1 MLVAK
6 KSPRFHNCCSYR
18 NVVKTMPNPNLMAFD
33 RQSARSIDADGR
45 LHVSKTNISKANVC
59 PYFGSEI
66 PNWQELGLD
75 GDKVYRLYR
84 DPEELAKGAS
94 TFNSLPI
101 LNKHIRVTVE
111 KPEKESIVGSIGS
124 DVSFCEPYLQSSL
137 CVWDEVAIA
146 GIESKKQIELSA
158 AYYYRADMTP
168 GNSPD
173 GEEYDGVMR
182 DIKGNHL
189 ALVEAGRA
197 GPDVYVADSSPF
209 TKPKETP
216 AMKMTKLG
224 KALALSLQG
233 LSPKIAQ
240 DSALPA
246 LVGEANKKTFKKA
259 SVLKSLLA
267 MDSEIDAEKADEI
280 IDAVLGIEEFPE
292 AVEPKKE
299 VAEDGDDLMAFLSG
313 KLSPEDLEAVKGMM
327 TAKDEDPAMKPE
339 AVEEKVT
346 AAMDSMRAEFR
357 QLEQAKVDVRSV
369 VGDVIG
375 MDSAEQV
382 YRFALDKM
390 SIDHKDMPAP
400 GLRSMFN
407 AVKDNKARSPQQPRI
422 AEDSAATVKQFNL
435 GRFGQA

>member
-1 MLVAK
+1 
-6 KSPRFHNCCSYR
+6 
-18 NVVKTMPNPNLMAFD
+18 MPNPNLMAFD

-59 PYFGSEI
+59 PYFGHEI
-66 PNWQELGLD
+66 PSWQELGLD

-94 TFNSLPI
+94 TFNNLPI

-111 KPEKESIVGSIGS
+111 EPKQENVVGSIGS
-124 DVSFCEPYLQSSL
+124 DVSFSAPYLQASL
-137 CVWDEVAIA
+137 SFWVASAIA
-146 GIESKKQIELSA
+146 GIESEQQCELSP

-168 GNSPD
+168 GVSPD
-173 GEEYDGVMR
+173 GEAFDGSMR
-182 DIKGNHL
+182 DIVGNHL
-189 ALVEAGRA
+189 AVIETGRT
-197 GPDVYVADSSPF
+197 GPDVYVADSNPF
-209 TKPKETP
+209 VKNTNKPKETP

-224 KALALSLQG
+224 KALFVSLRG

-246 LVGEANKKTFKKA
+246 LVGEAEKKTFKKA
-259 SVLKSLLA
+259 AALKGLLA

-280 IDAVLGIEEFPE
+280 IDAVIGVEESPE
-292 AVEPKKE
+292 AVELDRELGQDEP
-299 VAEDGDDLMAFLSG
+299 DLMGFLAG

-327 TAKDEDPAMKPE
+327 TPAKDEDCGMKQE

-346 AAMDSMRAEFR
+346 AAMDSMRVEFR
-357 QLEQAKVDVRSV
+357 QLEQAKVDVRAV

-375 MDSAEQV
+375 MDSAEEV
-382 YRFALDKM
+382 YRFALGKM
-390 SIDHKDMPAP
+390 GHDHKDMPAA
-400 GLRSMFN
+400 GLRTMFN
-407 AVKDNKARSPQQPRI
+407 AVKDVKASRPAPRI
-422 AEDSAATVKQFNL
+422 AEDSAATVQQFNL

>member
-1 MLVAK
+1 
-6 KSPRFHNCCSYR
+6 
-18 NVVKTMPNPNLMAFD
+18 MPNPNLMAFD

-59 PYFGSEI
+59 PYFGREI

-94 TFNSLPI
+94 TFNNLPI

-111 KPEKESIVGSIGS
+111 EPKQENVVGSIGS
-124 DVSFCEPYLQSSL
+124 DVSFSAPFLQASL
-137 CVWDEVAIA
+137 SFWVASAIA
-146 GIESKKQIELSA
+146 GIESEQQCELSP

-168 GNSPD
+168 GVSPD
-173 GEEYDGVMR
+173 GEAFDGSMR
-182 DIKGNHL
+182 DIVGNHL
-189 ALVEAGRA
+189 AVIETGRT
-197 GPDVYVADSSPF
+197 GPDVYVADSDPF
-209 TKPKETP
+209 VKNTIKPKETP

-224 KALALSLQG
+224 KALFVSLRG

-246 LVGEANKKTFKKA
+246 LVGEAEKKTFKKA
-259 SVLKSLLA
+259 AALKGLLA

-280 IDAVLGIEEFPE
+280 IDAVIGVEESPE
-292 AVEPKKE
+292 AVELDRELGQDEP
-299 VAEDGDDLMAFLSG
+299 DLMGFLAG

-327 TAKDEDPAMKPE
+327 NPAKDAEPGMKPE

-346 AAMDSMRAEFR
+346 AAMDSMRVEFR
-357 QLEQAKVDVRSV
+357 QLEQAKVDVRAV
-369 VGDVIG
+369 VGDVLG
-375 MDSAEQV
+375 MDSAEEV
-382 YRFALDKM
+382 YRFALGKM
-390 SIDHKDMPAP
+390 GHDHKDMPAA
-400 GLRSMFN
+400 GLRTMFN
-407 AVKDNKARSPQQPRI
+407 AVKDVKASRPAPRI
-422 AEDSAATVKQFNL
+422 AEDSAATVQQFNL

>member
-1 MLVAK
+1 
-6 KSPRFHNCCSYR
+6 
-18 NVVKTMPNPNLMAFD
+18 MAFD

-59 PYFGSEI
+59 PYFGREI

-75 GDKVYRLYR
+75 GDKVYHLHR

-94 TFNSLPI
+94 TFNNLPI

-111 KPEKESIVGSIGS
+111 EPKQENVVGSIGS
-124 DVSFCEPYLQSSL
+124 DVSFSAPYLQASL
-137 CVWDEVAIA
+137 SFWVASAIA
-146 GIESKKQIELSA
+146 GIESEQQCELSP

-168 GNSPD
+168 GVSPD
-173 GEEYDGVMR
+173 GEAFDGSMR
-182 DIKGNHL
+182 DIVGNHL
-189 ALVEAGRA
+189 AVIETGRT
-197 GPDVYVADSSPF
+197 GPDVYVADSNPF
-209 TKPKETP
+209 VKNTNKPKETP

-224 KALALSLQG
+224 KALFVSLRG

-246 LVGEANKKTFKKA
+246 LVGEAEKKTFKKA
-259 SVLKSLLA
+259 AALKGLLA

-280 IDAVLGIEEFPE
+280 IDAVIGVEESPE
-292 AVEPKKE
+292 AVELDRELGQDEP
-299 VAEDGDDLMAFLSG
+299 DLMGFLAG

-327 TAKDEDPAMKPE
+327 NPAKDAEPGMKPE

-346 AAMDSMRAEFR
+346 AAMDSMRVEFR
-357 QLEQAKVDVRSV
+357 QLEQAKVDVRAV

-375 MDSAEQV
+375 MDSAEDV
-382 YRFALDKM
+382 YRFALGKM
-390 SIDHKDMPAP
+390 GRDHKDMPAA
-400 GLRSMFN
+400 GLRTMFN
-407 AVKDNKARSPQQPRI
+407 AVKDVKDSRPTPRI
-422 AEDSAATVKQFNL
+422 AEDSAATVQQFNL

>member
-1 MLVAK
+1 
-6 KSPRFHNCCSYR
+6 
-18 NVVKTMPNPNLMAFD
+18 MPNPNLMAFD

-59 PYFGSEI
+59 PYFGREI

-94 TFNSLPI
+94 TFNNLPI

-111 KPEKESIVGSIGS
+111 EPKKENVVGSIGS
-124 DVSFCEPYLQSSL
+124 DVSFDEQYLKASL
-137 CVWDEVAIA
+137 CVWDAPAIA
-146 GIESKKQIELSA
+146 GVESEKQCELSA

-168 GNSPD
+168 GTAPD
-173 GEEYDGVMR
+173 GEAFDGVMR

-197 GPDVYVADSSPF
+197 GPDVYVADSDPF
-209 TKPKETP
+209 VKNTIKPKETP

-224 KALALSLQG
+224 KALFVSLRG

-246 LVGEANKKTFKKA
+246 LVGEAEKKTFKKA
-259 SVLKSLLA
+259 AALKGLLA

-280 IDAVLGIEEFPE
+280 IDAVIGVEESPE
-292 AVEPKKE
+292 AVELDRELGQDEP
-299 VAEDGDDLMAFLSG
+299 DLMGFLAG

-327 TAKDEDPAMKPE
+327 TPAKDAEPGMKPE

-346 AAMDSMRAEFR
+346 AAMDSMRVEFR
-357 QLEQAKVDVRSV
+357 QLEQAKVDVRAV

-375 MDSAEQV
+375 MDSAEEV
-382 YRFALDKM
+382 YRFALGKM
-390 SIDHKDMPAP
+390 GHDHKDMPAA
-400 GLRSMFN
+400 GLRTMFN
-407 AVKDNKARSPQQPRI
+407 AVKDVKASRPAPRI
-422 AEDSAATVKQFNL
+422 AEDSAATVQQFNL

>member
-1 MLVAK
+1 
-6 KSPRFHNCCSYR
+6 
-18 NVVKTMPNPNLMAFD
+18 MPNPNLMAFD

-59 PYFGSEI
+59 PYFGREI

-94 TFNSLPI
+94 TFNNLPI

-111 KPEKESIVGSIGS
+111 EPKQENVVGSIGS
-124 DVSFCEPYLQSSL
+124 DVSFSAPFLQASL
-137 CVWDEVAIA
+137 SFWVASAIA
-146 GIESKKQIELSA
+146 GIESEQQCELSP

-168 GNSPD
+168 GVSPD
-173 GEEYDGVMR
+173 GEAFDGVMR
-182 DIKGNHL
+182 DIVGNHL
-189 ALVEAGRA
+189 AVIETGRT
-197 GPDVYVADSSPF
+197 GPDVYVADSNPF
-209 TKPKETP
+209 VKNTNKPKETP

-224 KALALSLQG
+224 KALFVSLRG

-246 LVGEANKKTFKKA
+246 LVGEAEKKTFKKA
-259 SVLKSLLA
+259 AAMKGLLA

-280 IDAVLGIEEFPE
+280 IDAVIGVEESPEVVELDRELGQD
-292 AVEPKKE
+292 EP
-299 VAEDGDDLMAFLSG
+299 DLMGFLAG

-327 TAKDEDPAMKPE
+327 NPAKDAEPGMKPE

-346 AAMDSMRAEFR
+346 AAMDSMRVEFR
-357 QLEQAKVDVRSV
+357 QLEQAKVDVRAI

-375 MDSAEQV
+375 MDSAEEV
-382 YRFALDKM
+382 YRFALGKM
-390 SIDHKDMPAP
+390 GHDHKDMPAA
-400 GLRSMFN
+400 GLRTMFN
-407 AVKDNKARSPQQPRI
+407 AVKDVKASRPAPRI
-422 AEDSAATVKQFNL
+422 AEDSAATVQQFNL

>member
-1 MLVAK
+1 
-6 KSPRFHNCCSYR
+6 
-18 NVVKTMPNPNLMAFD
+18 MPNPNLMAFD

-59 PYFGSEI
+59 PYFGREI

-94 TFNSLPI
+94 TFNNLPI

-111 KPEKESIVGSIGS
+111 EPKKENVVGSIGS
-124 DVSFCEPYLQSSL
+124 DVSFDEQYLKASL
-137 CVWDEVAIA
+137 CVWDAPAIA
-146 GIESKKQIELSA
+146 GVESEKQCELSA

-168 GNSPD
+168 GTAPD
-173 GEEYDGVMR
+173 GEAFDGVMR

-197 GPDVYVADSSPF
+197 GPDVYVADSNPF

-224 KALALSLQG
+224 KALFVSLRG

-246 LVGEANKKTFKKA
+246 LVGEAEKKTFKKA
-259 SVLKSLLA
+259 AALKGLLA
-267 MDSEIDAEKADEI
+267 MDSEIDTEKADEI
-280 IDAVLGIEEFPE
+280 IDAVIGVEDSPE
-292 AVEPKKE
+292 AVELDRELGQDEP
-299 VAEDGDDLMAFLSG
+299 DLMGFLAG

-327 TAKDEDPAMKPE
+327 SPAKDAEPGMKPE
-339 AVEEKVT
+339 EVT
-346 AAMDSMRAEFR
+346 AAMDSLRAELQAASR
-357 QLEQAKVDVRSV
+357 GLEQAKVDVRPV

-375 MDSAEQV
+375 MDSAEDV
-382 YRFALDKM
+382 YRFALGKM
-390 SIDHKDMPAP
+390 GHDHKDMPAA
-400 GLRSMFN
+400 GLRTMFN
-407 AVKDNKARSPQQPRI
+407 AVKDVKASRPAPRI
-422 AEDSAATVKQFNL
+422 AEDSAATVQQFNL

>member
-1 MLVAK
+1 
-6 KSPRFHNCCSYR
+6 
-18 NVVKTMPNPNLMAFD
+18 MPNPNLMAFD

-45 LHVSKTNISKANVC
+45 LHISKTSISKANVC
-59 PYFGSEI
+59 PYFGQEI
-66 PNWQELGLD
+66 PNWQELGLE

-94 TFNSLPI
+94 TFNNLPI

-124 DVSFCEPYLQSSL
+124 DVSLGDPYLQASL
-137 CVWDEVAIA
+137 CVWDEAAIA
-146 GIESKKQIELSA
+146 GIEAKKQIELSA
-158 AYYYRADMTP
+158 AYYYTADMTP
-168 GNSPD
+168 GTAPD
-173 GEEYDGVMR
+173 GEAFDGVMR

-197 GPDVYVADSSPF
+197 GPDVYVADSDPF
-209 TKPKETP
+209 VKNTIKPKETP

-224 KALALSLQG
+224 KALFVSLRG

-246 LVGEANKKTFKKA
+246 LVGEAEKKTFKKA
-259 SVLKSLLA
+259 AALKGLLA

-280 IDAVLGIEEFPE
+280 IDAVIGVEESPE
-292 AVEPKKE
+292 AVELDRELGQDEP
-299 VAEDGDDLMAFLSG
+299 DLMGFLAG

-327 TAKDEDPAMKPE
+327 TPAKDAEPGMNPE

-346 AAMDSMRAEFR
+346 AAMDSMRVEFR
-357 QLEQAKVDVRSV
+357 QLEQAKVDVRAV

-375 MDSAEQV
+375 MDSAEEV
-382 YRFALDKM
+382 YRFALGKM
-390 SIDHKDMPAP
+390 GHDHKDMPTA
-400 GLRSMFN
+400 GLRTMFN
-407 AVKDNKARSPQQPRI
+407 AVKDVKTSRPAPRI
-422 AEDSAATVKQFNL
+422 AEDSAATVQQFNL

>member
-1 MLVAK
+1 
-6 KSPRFHNCCSYR
+6 
-18 NVVKTMPNPNLMAFD
+18 MAFD

-59 PYFGSEI
+59 PYFGREI

-94 TFNSLPI
+94 TFNNLPI
-101 LNKHIRVTVE
+101 MNKHIRVTVE
-111 KPEKESIVGSIGS
+111 EPKQENVVGSIGS
-124 DVSFCEPYLQSSL
+124 DVSFSAPYLQASL
-137 CVWDEVAIA
+137 SFWVASAIA
-146 GIESKKQIELSA
+146 GIESEQQCELSP

-168 GNSPD
+168 GVSPD
-173 GEEYDGVMR
+173 GEAFDGSMR
-182 DIKGNHL
+182 DIVGNHL
-189 ALVEAGRA
+189 AVIETGRT
-197 GPDVYVADSSPF
+197 GPDVYVADSDPF
-209 TKPKETP
+209 VKNTIKPKETP

-224 KALALSLQG
+224 KALFVSLRG

-246 LVGEANKKTFKKA
+246 LVGEAEKKTFKKA
-259 SVLKSLLA
+259 AALKGLLA

-280 IDAVLGIEEFPE
+280 IDAVIGVEESPE
-292 AVEPKKE
+292 AVELDRELGQDEP
-299 VAEDGDDLMAFLSG
+299 DLMGFLAG

-327 TAKDEDPAMKPE
+327 NPAKDAEPGMKPE

-346 AAMDSMRAEFR
+346 AAMDSMRVEFR
-357 QLEQAKVDVRSV
+357 QLEQAKVDVRAV

-375 MDSAEQV
+375 MDSAEEV
-382 YRFALDKM
+382 YRFALGKM
-390 SIDHKDMPAP
+390 GHDHKDMPAA
-400 GLRSMFN
+400 GLRTMFN
-407 AVKDNKARSPQQPRI
+407 AVKDVKASRPAPRI
-422 AEDSAATVKQFNL
+422 AEDSAATVQQFNL

>member
-1 MLVAK
+1 
-6 KSPRFHNCCSYR
+6 
-18 NVVKTMPNPNLMAFD
+18 MPNPNLMAFD

-59 PYFGSEI
+59 PYFGREI

-75 GDKVYRLYR
+75 ADKVYRLYR

-94 TFNSLPI
+94 TFNNLPI

-111 KPEKESIVGSIGS
+111 KPEKENIVGSIGS
-124 DVSFCEPYLQSSL
+124 DVSFDEQYLKASL
-137 CVWDEVAIA
+137 CIWDAPAIA
-146 GIESKKQIELSA
+146 GIESEKQCELSA

-168 GNSPD
+168 GTSPD
-173 GEEYDGVMR
+173 GEEFDGVMR

-197 GPDVYVADSSPF
+197 GPDVYVADSNPF

-224 KALALSLQG
+224 KALFVSLRG

-246 LVGEANKKTFKKA
+246 LVGEAEKKTFKKA
-259 SVLKSLLA
+259 AALKGLLA

-280 IDAVLGIEEFPE
+280 IDAVIGVEDSPE
-292 AVEPKKE
+292 AVEPKRELGVDEDDDGAGSKH
-299 VAEDGDDLMAFLSG
+299 AEIIDFLKSKG
-313 KLSPEDLEAVKGMM
+313 VDSADLEAVGNMLTRM
-327 TAKDEDPAMKPE
+327 DRPYSKDNEPGMKPE

-346 AAMDSMRAEFR
+346 AAMDSMRVEFR
-357 QLEQAKVDVRSV
+357 QLEQAKVDVRPI
-369 VGDVIG
+369 VGDVLG
-375 MDSAEQV
+375 MDSAEEV
-382 YRFALDKM
+382 YRFALGKM
-390 SIDHKDMPAP
+390 GHDHKDMPAA
-400 GLRSMFN
+400 GLRTMFN
-407 AVKDNKARSPQQPRI
+407 AVKDVKASRPSPRI
-422 AEDSAATVKQFNL
+422 AEDSANTVKQFNL
-435 GRFGQA
+435 DRFGQA

>member
-1 MLVAK
+1 
-6 KSPRFHNCCSYR
+6 
-18 NVVKTMPNPNLMAFD
+18 MPNPNLMAFD

-59 PYFGSEI
+59 PYFGREI

-94 TFNSLPI
+94 TFNNLPI

-111 KPEKESIVGSIGS
+111 EPKQENVVGSIGS
-124 DVSFCEPYLQSSL
+124 DVSFSAPFLQASL
-137 CVWDEVAIA
+137 SFWVASAIA
-146 GIESKKQIELSA
+146 GIESEQQCELSP

-168 GNSPD
+168 GVSPD
-173 GEEYDGVMR
+173 GEAFDGVMR
-182 DIKGNHL
+182 DIVGNHL
-189 ALVEAGRA
+189 AVIETGRT
-197 GPDVYVADSSPF
+197 GPDVYVADSNPF
-209 TKPKETP
+209 VKNTNKPKETP

-224 KALALSLQG
+224 KALFVSLRG

-246 LVGEANKKTFKKA
+246 LVGEAEKKTFKKA
-259 SVLKSLLA
+259 AALKGLLA

-280 IDAVLGIEEFPE
+280 IDAVIGVEESPE
-292 AVEPKKE
+292 AVELDRELGQDEP
-299 VAEDGDDLMAFLSG
+299 DLMGFLAG

-327 TAKDEDPAMKPE
+327 NPAKDAEPGMKPE

-346 AAMDSMRAEFR
+346 AAMDSMRVEFR
-357 QLEQAKVDVRSV
+357 QLEQAKVDVRAV

-375 MDSAEQV
+375 MDSAEEV
-382 YRFALDKM
+382 YRFALGKM
-390 SIDHKDMPAP
+390 GHDHKDMPAA
-400 GLRSMFN
+400 GLRTMFN
-407 AVKDNKARSPQQPRI
+407 AVKDVKVSRPAPRI
-422 AEDSAATVKQFNL
+422 AEDSAATVQQFNL

>member
-1 MLVAK
+1 
-6 KSPRFHNCCSYR
+6 
-18 NVVKTMPNPNLMAFD
+18 MPNPNLMAFD

-59 PYFGSEI
+59 PYFGREI

-84 DPEELAKGAS
+84 DPDELAKGAS
-94 TFNSLPI
+94 TFNNLPI

-111 KPEKESIVGSIGS
+111 EPKQENVVGSIGS
-124 DVSFCEPYLQSSL
+124 DVSFSAPYLQASL
-137 CVWDEVAIA
+137 SFWVASAIA
-146 GIESKKQIELSA
+146 GIESEQQCELSP

-168 GNSPD
+168 GVSPD
-173 GEEYDGVMR
+173 GESFDGSMR
-182 DIKGNHL
+182 DIVGNHL
-189 ALVEAGRA
+189 AVIETGRT
-197 GPDVYVADSSPF
+197 GPDVYVADSDPF
-209 TKPKETP
+209 IKNTIKPKETP

-246 LVGEANKKTFKKA
+246 LVGEAKKETFKKA
-259 SVLKSLLA
+259 AVLKGLLA

-280 IDAVLGIEEFPE
+280 IDAVLGVEESPE
-292 AVEPKKE
+292 PVELE
-299 VAEDGDDLMAFLSG
+299 REIVEDEHDVMAFLAG
-313 KLSPEDLEAVKGMM
+313 KLSQEDLEAVKGMM
-327 TAKDEDPAMKPE
+327 TPAKDAEPGMKPE

-346 AAMDSMRAEFR
+346 AAMDSMRVEFR
-357 QLEQAKVDVRSV
+357 QLEQAKVDVRAV

-375 MDSAEQV
+375 MDSAEEV
-382 YRFALDKM
+382 YRFALGKM
-390 SIDHKDMPAP
+390 GHDHKDMPAA
-400 GLRSMFN
+400 GLRTMFN
-407 AVKDNKARSPQQPRI
+407 AVKDVKASRPAPRI
-422 AEDSAATVKQFNL
+422 AEDSAATVQQFNL

>member
-1 MLVAK
+1 
-6 KSPRFHNCCSYR
+6 
-18 NVVKTMPNPNLMAFD
+18 MPNPNLMAFD

-59 PYFGSEI
+59 PYFGREI

-84 DPEELAKGAS
+84 DPDELSKGAS
-94 TFNSLPI
+94 TFNNLPI

-111 KPEKESIVGSIGS
+111 EPKQENVVGSIGS
-124 DVSFCEPYLQSSL
+124 DVSFSAPFLQASL
-137 CVWDEVAIA
+137 SFWVASAIA
-146 GIESKKQIELSA
+146 GIESEQQCELSP

-168 GNSPD
+168 GVSPD
-173 GEEYDGVMR
+173 GEAFDGSMR
-182 DIKGNHL
+182 DIVGNHL
-189 ALVEAGRA
+189 AVIETGRT
-197 GPDVYVADSSPF
+197 GPDVYVADSDPF
-209 TKPKETP
+209 VKNTIKPKETP

-224 KALALSLQG
+224 KALFVSLRG

-246 LVGEANKKTFKKA
+246 LVGEAEKKTFKKA
-259 SVLKSLLA
+259 AALKCLLA

-280 IDAVLGIEEFPE
+280 IDAVIGVEESPE
-292 AVEPKKE
+292 AVELDRELGQDEP
-299 VAEDGDDLMAFLSG
+299 DLMGFLAG

-327 TAKDEDPAMKPE
+327 SPAKDAEPGMKPE

-346 AAMDSMRAEFR
+346 AAMDSMRVEFR
-357 QLEQAKVDVRSV
+357 QLEQAKVDVRAV

-375 MDSAEQV
+375 MDSAEEV
-382 YRFALDKM
+382 YRFALGKM
-390 SIDHKDMPAP
+390 GHDHKDMPAA
-400 GLRSMFN
+400 GLRTMFN
-407 AVKDNKARSPQQPRI
+407 AVKDVKASRPAPRI
-422 AEDSAATVKQFNL
+422 AEDSAATVQQFNL

>member
-1 MLVAK
+1 
-6 KSPRFHNCCSYR
+6 
-18 NVVKTMPNPNLMAFD
+18 MPNPNLMAFD

-59 PYFGSEI
+59 PYFGREI

-94 TFNSLPI
+94 TFNNLPI

-111 KPEKESIVGSIGS
+111 EPKKENVVGSIGS
-124 DVSFCEPYLQSSL
+124 DVSFDEQYLKASL
-137 CVWDEVAIA
+137 CVWDAPAIA
-146 GIESKKQIELSA
+146 GVESEKQCELSA

-168 GNSPD
+168 GTAPD
-173 GEEYDGVMR
+173 GEAFDGVMR

-189 ALVEAGRA
+189 ALVEDGRA
-197 GPDVYVADSSPF
+197 GPDVYVADSDPF
-209 TKPKETP
+209 VKNTIKPKETP

-224 KALALSLQG
+224 KALFVSLRG

-246 LVGEANKKTFKKA
+246 LVGEAEKKTFKKA
-259 SVLKSLLA
+259 AALKGLLA

-280 IDAVLGIEEFPE
+280 IDAVIGVEESPE
-292 AVEPKKE
+292 AVELDRELGQDEP
-299 VAEDGDDLMAFLSG
+299 DLMGFLAG

-327 TAKDEDPAMKPE
+327 TPAKDAEPGMKPE

-357 QLEQAKVDVRSV
+357 QLEQAKVDVRAV

-375 MDSAEQV
+375 MDSAEEV
-382 YRFALDKM
+382 YRFALGKM
-390 SIDHKDMPAP
+390 GHDHKDMPAA
-400 GLRSMFN
+400 GLRTMFN
-407 AVKDNKARSPQQPRI
+407 AVKDVKASRPAPRI
-422 AEDSAATVKQFNL
+422 AEDSAATVQQFNL

>member
-1 MLVAK
+1 
-6 KSPRFHNCCSYR
+6 
-18 NVVKTMPNPNLMAFD
+18 MPNPNLMAFD

-59 PYFGSEI
+59 PYFGREI

-94 TFNSLPI
+94 TFNNLPI

-111 KPEKESIVGSIGS
+111 EPKQENVVGSIGS
-124 DVSFCEPYLQSSL
+124 DVSFSAPFLQASL
-137 CVWDEVAIA
+137 SFWVASAIA
-146 GIESKKQIELSA
+146 GIESEQQCELSP

-168 GNSPD
+168 GVSPD
-173 GEEYDGVMR
+173 GEAFDGVMR

-197 GPDVYVADSSPF
+197 GPDVYVADSNPF
-209 TKPKETP
+209 VKNTIKPKETP

-224 KALALSLQG
+224 KALFVSLRG

-246 LVGEANKKTFKKA
+246 LVGEAEKKTFKKA
-259 SVLKSLLA
+259 VALKCLLA

-280 IDAVLGIEEFPE
+280 IDAVIGVEESPE
-292 AVEPKKE
+292 AVELDRELGQDEP
-299 VAEDGDDLMAFLSG
+299 DLMGFLAG

-327 TAKDEDPAMKPE
+327 NPAKDAEPGMKPE
-339 AVEEKVT
+339 EVT
-346 AAMDSMRAEFR
+346 AAMDSLRAELQAASR
-357 QLEQAKVDVRSV
+357 GLEQAKVDVRAV

-375 MDSAEQV
+375 MDSAEEV
-382 YRFALDKM
+382 YRFALGKM
-390 SIDHKDMPAP
+390 GHDHKDMPAA
-400 GLRSMFN
+400 GLRTMFN
-407 AVKDNKARSPQQPRI
+407 AVKDVKASRPAPRI
-422 AEDSAATVKQFNL
+422 AEDSAATVQQFNL
-435 GRFGQA
+435 GRFRQA

>member
-1 MLVAK
+1 
-6 KSPRFHNCCSYR
+6 
-18 NVVKTMPNPNLMAFD
+18 MPNPNLMAFD

-59 PYFGSEI
+59 PYMGSEI
-66 PNWQELGLD
+66 PGWQELGLD
-75 GDKVYRLYR
+75 AGKVYRLYR
-84 DPEELAKGAS
+84 DPGELTKGAS
-94 TFNSLPI
+94 TFNNLPI

-111 KPEKESIVGSIGS
+111 EPKKENVVGSIGS
-124 DVSFCEPYLQSSL
+124 DVSFDEQYLKASL
-137 CVWDEVAIA
+137 CIWDAPAIA
-146 GIESKKQIELSA
+146 GVESEKQCELSA

-168 GNSPD
+168 GTSPE
-173 GEEYDGVMR
+173 GEAYDGVMR

-197 GPDVYVADSSPF
+197 GPDVYVADSNPF
-209 TKPKETP
+209 IKPKETP

-246 LVGEANKKTFKKA
+246 LVGEADKKTFKKA

-280 IDAVLGIEEFPE
+280 IDAVLGIEESPE

-299 VAEDGDDLMAFLSG
+299 VAEDGDDLMAFLAG
-313 KLSPEDLEAVKGMM
+313 KLSPEDLEAAKGMM
-327 TAKDEDPAMKPE
+327 TAKDEDLEMKPE

-357 QLEQAKVDVRSV
+357 QLERAKVDVRSV

-407 AVKDNKARSPQQPRI
+407 AIKDRRAAPNPSANLAQ
-422 AEDSAATVKQFNL
+422 DSAATVDKFNL
-435 GRFGQA
+435 GRFGRA